1 MQGGVALVGDA
12 AHNIHPLAGQG
23 ANLGIMDAACL
34 AGVIAEA
41 LKTGRQWSALPT
53 LRRYERSRK
62 GDNRIME
69 ATMSGFKQLFGNDN
83 PLLVEVRNM
92 GLNLVD
98 HAPVIKRLF
107 IKQAA
112 GRL

>member
-1 MQGGVALVGDA
+1 VALIGDA

-41 LKTGRQWSALPT
+41 LAAGRQWSALHT
-53 LRRYERSRK
+53 LRKYERSRK
-62 GDNRIME
+62 GDNRVME
-69 ATMSGFKQLFGNDN
+69 ATMTGFKQLFGNDN
-83 PLLVEVRNM
+83 PLLAEIRNM

-98 HAPVIKRLF
+98 RAPVVKQLF
-107 IKQAA
+107 TRQAL
-112 GRL
+112 GKL